1 MSFKQFGG
9 LTFAA
14 KNNII
19 GNLYSTTGNLGISSS
34 LGQENSKI
42 ISQSHVDL
50 SGNSLMHIGSLY
62 FMDGSVQTTA
72 QQTSPSGAA
81 IFNSGIIVSN
91 GATIDTLHVTG
102 TSQLDGAVTMGST
115 LGVTGLVTT
124 NALTANGLI
133 LANGGLTSTAGT
145 TALGTTTIDTGTSL
159 TLTGIATLTT
169 NTGLTTIVSG
179 GLISTAGATALGATT
194 IATGTSLTLT
204 GTAALTTNTGLTTI
218 GSGGL
223 TSTAGTTAL
232 GTTTTTTLTA
242 SGLSSLNGDVN
253 IGGVPN
259 QNYLQFPTGNK
270 QYDAYTLPNPAPTQG
285 SYTNANITVNSA
297 GQITSASNGTIITQ
311 FVPQFYNVG
320 ATQYTTTLG
329 GYLDML
335 DITFT
340 GVWGVVDYVVF
351 RVQQSSIWDN
361 GTQGITHGYIYF
373 KPYYMPAGVW
383 SGLNSPNLF
392 WANGTGNQYGINNA
406 VYYVPSGSVAN
417 NGLLYIFGLDKNCNF
432 MVNSPSS
439 PDGFASEL
447 TLEYMGRSVNGGSVS
462 ISQGNDGTSTYTYNT
477 LP

>member
-81 IFNSGIIVSN
+81 IFNSGIIVYNGSSLN
-91 GATIDTLHVTG
+91 GGATIDTLHVTG

-133 LANGGLTSTAGT
+133 TANFGLTSTAAA
-145 TALGTTTIDTGTSL
+145 TALGTTTIANGTSL
-159 TLTGIATLTT
+159 TLTGIAT
-169 NTGLTTIVSG
+169 
-179 GLISTAGATALGATT
+179 
-194 IATGTSLTLT
+194 
-204 GTAALTTNTGLTTI
+204 LTTNTGLTTI

-232 GTTTTTTLTA
+232 GATTTTTLTA

-320 ATQYTTTLG
+320 ATQYTTTGG
-329 GYLDML
+329 GYLNML
-335 DITFT
+335 YITFT

-392 WANGTGNQYGINNA
+392 WVNGTGNQYGINNA

-417 NGLLYIFGLDKNCNF
+417 NGLLYIFGQDKNCNF

>member
-81 IFNSGIIVSN
+81 IFNSGIIVYNGSSLN
-91 GATIDTLHVTG
+91 GGATIDTLHVTG

-133 LANGGLTSTAGT
+133 TANFGLTSTAAA
-145 TALGTTTIDTGTSL
+145 TALGTTTI
-159 TLTGIATLTT
+159 A
-169 NTGLTTIVSG
+169 N
-179 GLISTAGATALGATT
+179 
-194 IATGTSLTLT
+194 GTSLTLT
-204 GTAALTTNTGLTTI
+204 GTATLTTNTGLTTI

-232 GTTTTTTLTA
+232 GATTTTTLTA

-320 ATQYTTTLG
+320 ATQYTTTGG
-329 GYLDML
+329 GYLNML
-335 DITFT
+335 YITFT

-392 WANGTGNQYGINNA
+392 WVNGTGNQYGINNA

-417 NGLLYIFGLDKNCNF
+417 NGLLYIFGQDKNCNF

>member
-81 IFNSGIIVSN
+81 IFNSGIIVYNGSSLN
-91 GATIDTLHVTG
+91 GGATIDTLHVTG

-133 LANGGLTSTAGT
+133 TANFGLTSTAAA
-145 TALGTTTIDTGTSL
+145 TALGTTTI
-159 TLTGIATLTT
+159 A
-169 NTGLTTIVSG
+169 N
-179 GLISTAGATALGATT
+179 
-194 IATGTSLTLT
+194 GTSLTLT
-204 GTAALTTNTGLTTI
+204 GTATLTTNTGLTTI

-320 ATQYTTTLG
+320 ATQYTTTGG

-392 WANGTGNQYGINNA
+392 WVNGTGNQYGINNA

-417 NGLLYIFGLDKNCNF
+417 NGLLYIFGQDKNCNF

>member
-81 IFNSGIIVSN
+81 IFNSGIIVYNGSSLN
-91 GATIDTLHVTG
+91 GGATIDTLHVTG

-133 LANGGLTSTAGT
+133 TANFGLTSTAAAT
-145 TALGTTTIDTGTSL
+145 TLGTTTI
-159 TLTGIATLTT
+159 A
-169 NTGLTTIVSG
+169 N
-179 GLISTAGATALGATT
+179 
-194 IATGTSLTLT
+194 GTSLTLT
-204 GTAALTTNTGLTTI
+204 GTATLTTNTGLTTI

-232 GTTTTTTLTA
+232 GATTTTTLTA

-320 ATQYTTTLG
+320 ATQYTTTGG
-329 GYLDML
+329 GYLNML
-335 DITFT
+335 YITFT

-392 WANGTGNQYGINNA
+392 WVNGTGNQYGINNA

-417 NGLLYIFGLDKNCNF
+417 NGLLYIFGQDKNCNF

>member
-81 IFNSGIIVSN
+81 IFNSGIIVYNGSSLN
-91 GATIDTLHVTG
+91 GGATIDTLHVTG

-133 LANGGLTSTAGT
+133 TANFGLTSTAAA
-145 TALGTTTIDTGTSL
+145 TALGTTTIANGTSL
-159 TLTGIATLTT
+159 TLTGIAT
-169 NTGLTTIVSG
+169 
-179 GLISTAGATALGATT
+179 
-194 IATGTSLTLT
+194 
-204 GTAALTTNTGLTTI
+204 LTTNTGLTTI

-320 ATQYTTTLG
+320 ATQYTTTGG
-329 GYLDML
+329 GYLNML
-335 DITFT
+335 YITFT

-392 WANGTGNQYGINNA
+392 WVNGTGNQYGINNA

-417 NGLLYIFGLDKNCNF
+417 NGLLYIFGQDKNCNF

>member
-62 FMDGSVQTTA
+62 FMDGSVQTA
-72 QQTSPSGAA
+72 AMQTSPSGAA
-81 IFNSGIIVSN
+81 IFNSGIIVYNGSSLN
-91 GATIDTLHVTG
+91 GGATIDTLHVTG

-133 LANGGLTSTAGT
+133 TANFGLTSTAAA
-145 TALGTTTIDTGTSL
+145 TALGTTTI
-159 TLTGIATLTT
+159 A
-169 NTGLTTIVSG
+169 N
-179 GLISTAGATALGATT
+179 
-194 IATGTSLTLT
+194 GTSLTLT
-204 GTAALTTNTGLTTI
+204 GTATLTTNTGLTTI

-232 GTTTTTTLTA
+232 GATTTTTLTA

-320 ATQYTTTLG
+320 ATQYTTTGG

-392 WANGTGNQYGINNA
+392 WVNGTGNQYGINNA

-417 NGLLYIFGLDKNCNF
+417 NGLLYIFGQDKNCNF